1 MAPNLGRGGE
11 QDHYERGDDGVGGDR
26 AEEQATEDGAG
37 GRANGHDGEEA
48 AVVVQDGEVAV
59 AAVAGERDQH
69 RGQDTASDRLPAV
82 LMSTANSSTIVG
94 MRSLAPI
101 PAPAIRP
108 AGIRAASGR
117 DRRPASGRRCYAPV
131 TRDGCLALTNLAAG
145 R

>member
-1 MAPNLGRGGE
+1 MRTGIASAAEGSPCPSLCPASLRLGPRLLVAPNLGRGGE

-82 LMSTANSSTIVG
+82 LM
-94 MRSLAPI
+94 
-101 PAPAIRP
+101 
-108 AGIRAASGR
+108 
-117 DRRPASGRRCYAPV
+117 
-131 TRDGCLALTNLAAG
+131 
-145 R
+145 